1 VLVVVAGP
9 RDHGA
14 RELAARLDVLA
25 GPARVLCAADLAVAG
40 WSGRI
45 KGRAGAA
52 AQGREMAAVV
62 AGEPVDPDQIDGLV
76 VRTPCV
82 VEQDLP
88 FIAADDRGYVA
99 AEMTAFLAWWLWRL
113 PCPVLNPPTP
123 ACLCGPGWSASQW
136 VQRAAAMG
144 MPVRTMRRRARFGRS
159 ELHHL
164 VDSPVTVTVV
174 GRRCLGDPDPALAE
188 RALQLAAAGGAGL
201 LAVQFDGPNRDA
213 RVVGAHVWVDLSSAE
228 ATAAIAAA
236 LSPPARRRRAG

>member
-1 VLVVVAGP
+1 MLVVVAGP
-9 RDHGA
+9 RDDGA
-14 RELAARLDVLA
+14 RELAARLDALA
-25 GPARVLCAADLAVAG
+25 GPARVLGAHDLAVAG

-45 KGRAGAA
+45 EGRPGAA
-52 AQGREMAAVV
+52 ARRRGMAAVV
-62 AGEPVDPDQIDGLV
+62 AGELVDPDQLAGVV

-88 FIAADDRGYVA
+88 FIAADDRAYVA

-123 ACLCGPGWSASQW
+123 ACLCGPGWPPIQW

-174 GRRCLGDPDPALAE
+174 GRRCLGDADPALAD
-188 RALQLAAAGGAGL
+188 RALRLAAAGGAGL
-201 LAVQFDGPNRDA
+201 LAVQFDGSGRDA
-213 RVVGAHVWVDLSSAE
+213 RVVGAHVWVDLTSAE
-228 ATAAIAAA
+228 AAEAVTAA
-236 LSPPARRRRAG
+236 LSPRARRRRAG